1 MSITPV
7 KNLLNDQ
14 LPSFIKQGYLFM
26 SHQRRKA
33 GVSAESH
40 CPVTFSALGGTAT
53 LIRGEEAV
61 DFFYDESK
69 ISRGGAMPAAIQGPL
84 FGEGAVHT
92 LDGEAHKVRKTKMAE
107 MAYADER
114 VEAFKGFVEEEMKA
128 LIERW
133 KTNPGNIYDDVAVAY
148 GRAAFRWAGV
158 PASDRELNKRATQ
171 MSHLLDTFGELKQ
184 NVLSWI
190 DRKKLDAWAEELIEK
205 VRSGE
210 LTVEPDSVVRHMAD
224 LRDEKGELV
233 TATLAGIEL
242 QNLTRPTV
250 AVSRFAAFAAVAMVE
265 NPEWAAKV
273 KKAVEDA
280 DGRLVNIPEAVAFAQ
295 ETRRKYPFVPMLP
308 AMVKEDTELSGC
320 PIQKGQ
326 RVLLDILGTNTSPQ
340 LWKNATSFD
349 PQRFLDQ
356 PDYEAIKGFI
366 PQGGGDVLTGHR
378 CPGEKIAVA
387 ALSSTIA
394 ALSADNVTISEDA
407 EDTTFSMTQLLTRPK
422 TGVRVTVS

>member
-1 MSITPV
+1 MNIAPV

-14 LPSFIKQGYLFM
+14 LPNFIKQGYLFM

-33 GVSAESH
+33 GVPADSN
-40 CPVTFSALGGTAT
+40 CPVTFPVLGGTAT

-69 ISRGGAMPAAIQGPL
+69 ISRNGAMPTAIQGPL
-84 FGEGAVHT
+84 FGDGAVHT
-92 LDGEAHKVRKTKMAE
+92 LDGQAHKVRKSAMAA
-107 MAYADER
+107 MAYDDGR

-133 KTNPGNIYDDVAVAY
+133 KTTPGNIYDDVAVAY

-171 MSHLLDTFGELKQ
+171 MSHLLDTFGEVRQ
-184 NVLSWI
+184 NVLSWM
-190 DRKKLDAWAEELIEK
+190 DRRRLDTWAEGLIEK

-210 LTVEPDSVVRHMAD
+210 LTVAPDSVVRHMAD

-233 TATLAGIEL
+233 TAKLAGIEL

-265 NPEWAAKV
+265 NPEWATKV
-273 KKAVEDA
+273 KQAVEEA
-280 DGRLVNIPEAVAFAQ
+280 NGRLVSIPEAIAFAQ

-326 RVLLDILGTNTSPQ
+326 RVFLDVLGTNNSPQ
-340 LWKNATSFD
+340 LWNNPGEFN
-349 PQRFLDQ
+349 PQRFLDT
-356 PDYEAIKGFI
+356 PDYESIKGFI

-394 ALSADNVTISEDA
+394 ALSADNVTISQETEDI
-407 EDTTFSMTQLLTRPK
+407 TFSMTQLLTRPK

>member
-26 SHQRRKA
+26 SNQRRKA

-92 LDGEAHKVRKTKMAE
+92 LDGEAHRVRKAKMAE
-107 MAYADER
+107 MAYTDER
-114 VEAFKGFVEEEMKA
+114 VEAFKGLVEEEMKA

-133 KTNPGNIYDDVAVAY
+133 KTSPGNIYDDVAVAY

-190 DRKKLDAWAEELIEK
+190 DRKKLDAWAEGLIEK
-205 VRSGE
+205 VRSGD
-210 LTVEPDSVVRHMAD
+210 LTVDPDSVVRHMAD
-224 LRDEKGELV
+224 LRDEKGDLV
-233 TATLAGIEL
+233 TAKLAGIEL

-422 TGVRVTVS
+422 TGVRVSVS